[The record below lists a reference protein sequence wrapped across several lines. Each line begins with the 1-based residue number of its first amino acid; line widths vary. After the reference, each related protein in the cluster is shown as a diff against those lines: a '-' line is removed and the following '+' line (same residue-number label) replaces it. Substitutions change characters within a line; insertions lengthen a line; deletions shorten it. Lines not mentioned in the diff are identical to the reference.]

1 MFVKNRHT
9 SLHWIPIVFCRQI
22 YYKKPKST
30 RISQALSI
38 KNVCGF
44 FFDNELYLSA
54 DHTTNFIEPGPPPL
68 EEANFEIDDFSGE
81 GPLVFEQR
89 VLDVINSQCGL
100 SCGTPDNLATEG
112 GTQMVPIYQD
122 CWDTTDLDR
131 RYPNGSEWKKDDC
144 QTCTCLVCFV
154 MIW

>member
-1 MFVKNRHT
+1 MLKTSIHHYTLNTYIT
-9 SLHWIPIVFCRQI
+9 SLI
-22 YYKKPKST
+22 YKKCLWVY
-30 RISQALSI
+30 IFL
-38 KNVCGF
+38 
-44 FFDNELYLSA
+44 DNEFHLSA

-68 EEANFEIDDFSGE
+68 EETHFQIDDFSGE
-81 GPLVFEQR
+81 GALVFEQR

-100 SCGTPDNLATEG
+100 SCGIPDNLASEG

-144 QTCTCLVCFV
+144 QTCTCLVS
-154 MIW
+154 